1 MITYPIKQISL
12 EEAIN
17 LQFKLVDIIQSVF
30 RGHELLEAGDYG
42 VSLELGRPK
51 TTAKVER
58 VLAKFFDAEDSAL
71 VRGAG
76 TGAMRLVFNSLLKPL
91 NTLLV
96 HDAPVYPTTQNLID
110 MMGLKLLKVNMND
123 LDSFEIL
130 KNTKV
135 DAVLIQHSRQKP
147 DDSYELEKVIKAIKD
162 ITDVPIITDEN
173 YVVMKAPYIG
183 VQLGADVSVFSMF
196 KLLGPEGI
204 GCVVGKK
211 YIIDEIRKIT
221 YSGGSQVQGP
231 EAMEALRALVYTPV
245 SLAIQAMQVEE
256 IVKRLNTGEI
266 KGVKKA
272 YVANAQSRVVLVEFE
287 EPIAAKVLKYAEKMG
302 AVPYPVG
309 SESRYEIGAM
319 FYRVSGTFIEN
330 NPDIKNYVIRIN
342 PMRAGADTVIRILKE
357 AVKKSLT

>member
-71 VRGAG
+71 VIGAG

-96 HDAPVYPTTQNLID
+96 HDAPVYPTTQNLMD
-110 MMGLKLLKVNMND
+110 MMGLKLLKVNMNN

-147 DDSYELEKVIKAIKD
+147 DDSYELEKVIKVIKS
-162 ITDVPIITDEN
+162 ITNVPIITDEN

-196 KLLGPEGI
+196 KLLAPEGI

-211 YIIDEIRKIT
+211 YIIDEIRKLT

-231 EAMEALRALVYTPV
+231 EAMEALRSLVYTPV
-245 SLAIQAMQVEE
+245 SLAIQAMQVDE

-272 YVANAQSRVVLVEFE
+272 YVANAQSRVVLVEFK
-287 EPIAAKVLKYAEKMG
+287 EPIAEKVLKYAEEMG

-319 FYRVSGTFIEN
+319 FYRVSGTFIKD
-330 NPDIKNYVIRIN
+330 NPEIKNYVIRIN

-357 AVKKSLT
+357 AVKKSLA

>member
-96 HDAPVYPTTQNLID
+96 HDAPIYPTTQNLMD
-110 MMGLKLLKVNMND
+110 MMGLKLLKVNMNN
-123 LDSFEIL
+123 LDSFDIL

-196 KLLGPEGI
+196 KLLAPEGI

-211 YIIDEIRKIT
+211 YIIDEIRKLT

-231 EAMEALRALVYTPV
+231 EAMEALRSLVYTPV
-245 SLAIQAMQVEE
+245 SLAIQAMQVDE
-256 IVKRLNTGEI
+256 IVNRLNTGEI

-287 EPIAAKVLKYAEKMG
+287 EPIAAKVLKYAEEMG

>member
-30 RGHELLEAGDYG
+30 RGRELLEAGDYG

-96 HDAPVYPTTQNLID
+96 HDAPVYPTTQNLMA

-135 DAVLIQHSRQKP
+135 NAVLIQHSRQKP
-147 DDSYELEKVIKAIKD
+147 DDSYELEKVIKVIKS
-162 ITDVPIITDEN
+162 ITNVPIITDEN
-173 YVVMKAPYIG
+173 YVVMKTPYIG

-231 EAMEALRALVYTPV
+231 EAMETLRALVYTPV
-245 SLAIQAMQVEE
+245 SLAIQAMQVDE
-256 IVKRLNTGEI
+256 IAKRLNNGEI

-287 EPIAAKVLKYAEKMG
+287 EPIAEKVLKYAEEMG

-330 NPDIKNYVIRIN
+330 NPDMKNYVIRIN

-357 AVKKSLT
+357 AVKKSLA

>member
-42 VSLELGRPK
+42 VSLEFGRPK
-51 TTAKVER
+51 TTVKVEK
-58 VLAKFFDAEDSAL
+58 VLAKFFDAEDCAL

-96 HDAPVYPTTQNLID
+96 HDAPVYPTTQDLID
-110 MMGLKLLKVNMND
+110 MMGLKLLKINMND
-123 LDSFEIL
+123 LHSFKIL

-147 DDSYELEKVIKAIKD
+147 DDNYDFEEVIKVIKS
-162 ITDVPIITDEN
+162 ITNVPIITDEN

-287 EPIAAKVLKYAEKMG
+287 EPIAEKVLKYAEEMG

-319 FYRVSGTFIEN
+319 FYRVSGTFIKD
-330 NPDIKNYVIRIN
+330 NPEIKNYVIRIN

>member
-30 RGHELLEAGDYG
+30 RGRELLEAGDYG

-58 VLAKFFDAEDSAL
+58 VLAKFFDAEDCAL

-211 YIIDEIRKIT
+211 YIINGIRKIT

-231 EAMEALRALVYTPV
+231 EAMEALRSLVYTPV
-245 SLAIQAMQVEE
+245 SLAIQAMQVDE
-256 IVKRLNTGEI
+256 IAKRLNNGEI

-287 EPIAAKVLKYAEKMG
+287 KPIAEKVLKYAEEIG

-309 SESRYEIGAM
+309 AESRYEIGAM
-319 FYRVSGTFIEN
+319 FYRVSGTFIKD
-330 NPDIKNYVIRIN
+330 NPEIKNYVIRIN

>member
-51 TTAKVER
+51 TTAKVEK

-96 HDAPVYPTTQNLID
+96 HDAPVYPTTQNLMD
-110 MMGLKLLKVNMND
+110 MMGLKLLKVNMNN
-123 LDSFEIL
+123 LDSFDIL

-147 DDSYELEKVIKAIKD
+147 DDSYELEKVIKVIKS
-162 ITDVPIITDEN
+162 ITNVPIITDEN

-196 KLLGPEGI
+196 KLLAPEGI

-211 YIIDEIRKIT
+211 YIIDEIRKLT

-231 EAMEALRALVYTPV
+231 EAMEALRSLVYTPV
-245 SLAIQAMQVEE
+245 SLAIQAMQVDE
-256 IVKRLNTGEI
+256 IVNRLNTGEI

-272 YVANAQSRVVLVEFE
+272 YVANAQSRVVLVKFE
-287 EPIAAKVLKYAEKMG
+287 KPIAAKVLKYAEEMG

>member
-1 MITYPIKQISL
+1 MIMYPIKQISL

-17 LQFKLVDIIQSVF
+17 LQFKLVDITQSVF

-96 HDAPVYPTTQNLID
+96 HDAPVYPTTQNLMD
-110 MMGLKLLKVNMND
+110 MMGLKLLKVNMNN
-123 LDSFEIL
+123 LDSFDIL

-147 DDSYELEKVIKAIKD
+147 DDSYELEKVIKAIKS
-162 ITDVPIITDEN
+162 ITNVPIITDEN

-196 KLLGPEGI
+196 KLLAPEGI

-211 YIIDEIRKIT
+211 YIIDEIRKLT

-231 EAMEALRALVYTPV
+231 EAMEALRSLVYTPV
-245 SLAIQAMQVEE
+245 SLAIQAMQVDE
-256 IVKRLNTGEI
+256 IVNRLNTGEI

-287 EPIAAKVLKYAEKMG
+287 EPIAAKVLKYAEEMG

>member
-30 RGHELLEAGDYG
+30 RGRELLEAGDYG

-58 VLAKFFDAEDSAL
+58 VLAKFFDAEDCAL

-211 YIIDEIRKIT
+211 YIINGIRKIT

-231 EAMEALRALVYTPV
+231 EAMEALRSLVYTPV
-245 SLAIQAMQVEE
+245 SLAIQAMQVDE
-256 IVKRLNTGEI
+256 IAKRLNNGEI

-287 EPIAAKVLKYAEKMG
+287 KPIAEKVLKYAEEIG

-309 SESRYEIGAM
+309 AESRYEIGAM
-319 FYRVSGTFIEN
+319 FYRVSGTFIKD
-330 NPDIKNYVIRIN
+330 NPEIKNYVIRIN

-357 AVKKSLT
+357 AVKKSLA

>member
-96 HDAPVYPTTQNLID
+96 HDAPIYPTTQNLID

-196 KLLGPEGI
+196 KLLAPEGI

-211 YIIDEIRKIT
+211 YIIDEIRKLT

-231 EAMEALRALVYTPV
+231 EAMEALRSLVYTPV
-245 SLAIQAMQVEE
+245 SLAIQAMQVDE
-256 IVKRLNTGEI
+256 IVNRLNTGEI

-287 EPIAAKVLKYAEKMG
+287 EPIAAKVLKYAEEMG

>member
-58 VLAKFFDAEDSAL
+58 VLAKFFDAEDCAL

-76 TGAMRLVFNSLLKPL
+76 TGAMKLVFNSLLKPL

-287 EPIAAKVLKYAEKMG
+287 EPIAAKVLKYAEEMG

>member
-12 EEAIN
+12 EEAIK
-17 LQFKLVDIIQSVF
+17 LQFKLVDIIQSIF

-51 TTAKVER
+51 TTAKVEQ
-58 VLAKFFDAEDSAL
+58 VLAKFFDAEDCAL

-76 TGAMRLVFNSLLKPL
+76 TGAMRLVFNGLLKPL
-91 NTLLV
+91 NTLLI

-110 MMGLKLLKVNMND
+110 MMGLKLLKVNMNN
-123 LDSFEIL
+123 LDSFKIL

-147 DDSYELEKVIKAIKD
+147 DDSYELEKVIKVIKS
-162 ITDVPIITDEN
+162 ITNVPIITDEN
-173 YVVMKAPYIG
+173 YVVMKAPFIG

-204 GCVVGKK
+204 GCAVGKK
-211 YIIDEIRKIT
+211 HIIDEIRKKT

-231 EAMEALRALVYTPV
+231 EAMEALRSLVYTPV
-245 SLAIQAMQVEE
+245 SLAIQAMQVDE
-256 IVKRLNTGEI
+256 IAKRLNDGEI

-287 EPIAAKVLKYAEKMG
+287 EPIAEKVLKYAEEIG
-302 AVPYPVG
+302 GVPYPVG

-319 FYRVSGTFIEN
+319 FYRVSGTFIKD
-330 NPDIKNYVIRIN
+330 NPEIKNYVIRIN

-357 AVKKSLT
+357 AVKKSLA

>member
-17 LQFKLVDIIQSVF
+17 LQFKLVDIIQSIF

-51 TTAKVER
+51 TTSKVEK

-147 DDSYELEKVIKAIKD
+147 DDSYELEKVIKAIKS
-162 ITDVPIITDEN
+162 ITNVPIITDEN

-183 VQLGADVSVFSMF
+183 VQLGADVSVFSIF

-211 YIIDEIRKIT
+211 HIIDGIRKLT

-231 EAMEALRALVYTPV
+231 EAMEALRSLVYTPV
-245 SLAIQAMQVEE
+245 SLAIQAMQVDE
-256 IVKRLNTGEI
+256 IAKRLNNGEI

-272 YVANAQSRVVLVEFE
+272 YVANAQSRVVLIEFE
-287 EPIAAKVLKYAEKMG
+287 EPIAAKVLKYAEEMG

-319 FYRVSGTFIEN
+319 FYRVSGTFIKD
-330 NPDIKNYVIRIN
+330 NPEIKNYVIRIN

-357 AVKKSLT
+357 AVKKSLA

>member
-51 TTAKVER
+51 TTSKVEK
-58 VLAKFFDAEDSAL
+58 VLAKFFDAEDCAL

-110 MMGLKLLKVNMND
+110 MMGLKLLKVNMNN
-123 LDSFEIL
+123 LDSFKIL

-147 DDSYELEKVIKAIKD
+147 DDSYELEKVIKVIKS
-162 ITDVPIITDEN
+162 ITNVPIIIDEN

-231 EAMEALRALVYTPV
+231 EAMEALRSLVYTPV
-245 SLAIQAMQVEE
+245 LLAIQAMQVDE
-256 IVKRLNTGEI
+256 IVKRLNAGEI

-287 EPIAAKVLKYAEKMG
+287 EPIAAKVLKYAEEMG

-319 FYRVSGTFIEN
+319 FYRVSGTFIKN